1 MVNQQVLAGHWNEVR
16 GKLKEKWGKL
26 TDDDLRTFN
35 GNVDQ
40 LVGRIQQRTG
50 ETREAVERFLGEVA
64 DEGSNYISSAR
75 DRLQD
80 VAGQVRDRIQEG
92 AGQVADEM
100 RQRYG
105 DLREGYREAERIVQE
120 RPGQAMALAFGAG
133 VLAGLGVALLL
144 RDRDRGRA
152 ATEQIGRNVLD
163 ALTSMLPESL
173 KGGRG

>member
-40 LVGRIQQRTG
+40 LVGRIQQKTG
-50 ETREAVERFLGEVA
+50 ETREAIERFLGDLAE
-64 DEGSNYISSAR
+64 EGSNYLGSA
-75 DRLQD
+75 
-80 VAGQVRDRIQEG
+80 RDRIQEG

-100 RQRYG
+100 RQRYD

-133 VLAGLGVALLL
+133 ILAGLGVALLL
-144 RDRDRGRA
+144 RDRHRENSFARGRA
-152 ATEQIGRNVLD
+152 ATDQLGRNVLD
-163 ALTSMLPESL
+163 ALANMLPESF